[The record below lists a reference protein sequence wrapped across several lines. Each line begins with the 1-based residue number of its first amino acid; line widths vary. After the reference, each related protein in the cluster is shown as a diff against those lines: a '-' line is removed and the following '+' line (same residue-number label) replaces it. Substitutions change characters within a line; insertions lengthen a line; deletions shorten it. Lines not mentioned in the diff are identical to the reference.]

1 MSGELPTGSFVL
13 ARANKVI
20 TAARSYNNMLPSLK
34 NFRPAFATIVD
45 NPSIM
50 PINARTLGRTND
62 IHRGKAPKQIRVII
76 TRSRIFQG
84 SKISVNSWVL
94 FLFENISLYD
104 LPSFVV
110 CEQPPPSPWTFDG
123 NVYAS

>member
-1 MSGELPTGSFVL
+1 VSGELPTGNFVL

-20 TAARSYNNMLPSLK
+20 TVARSYINKLPRLK

-45 NPSIM
+45 NPGIT
-50 PINARTLGRTND
+50 PIDAQTLGWTSPV
-62 IHRGKAPKQIRVII
+62 HRGKAPKQVRVII
-76 TRSRIFQG
+76 TRSQIFKG

-104 LPSFVV
+104 LSSFVV
-110 CEQPPPSPWTFDG
+110 CEQPPPPWTFDG
-123 NVYAS
+123 NVYAP

>member
-1 MSGELPTGSFVL
+1 VSGELPIGNFVL

-20 TAARSYNNMLPSLK
+20 TAARSYIKKLPRLK
-34 NFRPAFATIVD
+34 NFHPVFATIVD
-45 NPSIM
+45 NPDIM
-50 PINARTLGRTND
+50 PINARTLGGTSPT
-62 IHRGKAPKQIRVII
+62 HGGKAPKQLRVII
-76 TRSRIFQG
+76 TRSQIFKG

-110 CEQPPPSPWTFDG
+110 CEQPPHLDF
-123 NVYAS
+123 